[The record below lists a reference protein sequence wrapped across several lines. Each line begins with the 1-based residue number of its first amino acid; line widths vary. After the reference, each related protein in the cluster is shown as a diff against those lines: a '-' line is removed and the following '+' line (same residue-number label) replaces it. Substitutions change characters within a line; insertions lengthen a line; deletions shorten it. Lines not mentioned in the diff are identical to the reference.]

1 MALHFLSFRLFSGP
15 HELFATENLT
25 LLFTTTTKN
34 PEIDTLNCKRLVKQS
49 YGKRRMIIHNSILI
63 KKAPKRHFFFKCNDC
78 LRSSRV
84 YYFNMQYIEYCKHYK
99 AWFKQYILL
108 LDMKTCNISSLEWPH
123 IIIYDLQIY
132 IKHLKARSGNDKIV
146 II

>member
-78 LRSSRV
+78 MRSSRV
-84 YYFNMQYIEYCKHYK
+84 YQFNLQYKEYCKHYK
-99 AWFKQYILL
+99 TWFKQYILL
-108 LDMKTCNISSLEWPH
+108 LDMKRCYISSLEWPH
-123 IIIYDLQIY
+123 IIIYDLHMYKY
-132 IKHLKARSGNDKIV
+132 ILNT
-146 II
+146 

>member
-1 MALHFLSFRLFSGP
+1 MSFRLFSGP

-63 KKAPKRHFFFKCNDC
+63 KKAPKRHFFLSAMIVCVATEYISLTYNTWDIYKITKPD
-78 LRSSRV
+78 SS
-84 YYFNMQYIEYCKHYK
+84 
-99 AWFKQYILL
+99 
-108 LDMKTCNISSLEWPH
+108 NI
-123 IIIYDLQIY
+123 
-132 IKHLKARSGNDKIV
+132 
-146 II
+146 